1 MAPWAHLVLLVHLLG
16 FQQHLGIANGLV
28 GPSHELRKGIGGTS
42 VTSTGNGLVYR
53 GKDRILTDPPHWC
66 QSHLATQMVTSL
78 DWSLYEGMIINKY
91 IKLTMYKVLLKIYYV
106 HVSQYKMNRLIFGG
120 EGLSLFRFLV
130 GFRECKSFCPCLRNL
145 IQLFLSKIG
154 HDDVLRN

>member
-53 GKDRILTDPPHWC
+53 GKRSDFDRPTSLMP
-66 QSHLATQMVTSL
+66 VTSCNTN
-78 DWSLYEGMIINKY
+78 GH
-91 IKLTMYKVLLKIYYV
+91 KLGLKFV
-106 HVSQYKMNRLIFGG
+106 
-120 EGLSLFRFLV
+120 
-130 GFRECKSFCPCLRNL
+130 
-145 IQLFLSKIG
+145 
-154 HDDVLRN
+154 